1 MAVNKDP
8 ILKRCRNLGISPGVL
23 GYSKE
28 TRRDP
33 KKNARRSKSSEYA
46 LQLKEKQKAK
56 FIYGVLE
63 KQFRLTFEKAE
74 RMQGITG
81 ENLLV
86 LLERRLDNVAYL
98 MGFGD
103 TRRMARQIVNHGHI
117 LVNGKRVDIPSY
129 RVKVGDVIS
138 VRAKSRQSEAFKTL
152 AENPRS
158 FPSWI
163 SGTTAS
169 FEGKIERFPSRE
181 DIDVPVEE
189 TLIVE
194 LYSK

>member
-1 MAVNKDP
+1 
-8 ILKRCRNLGISPGVL
+8 VL

-28 TRRDP
+28 TSRDP
-33 KKNARRSKSSEYA
+33 KRNARRQKSSEYA

-74 RMQGITG
+74 KMQGQTG
-81 ENLLV
+81 ENLLI
-86 LLERRLDNVAYL
+86 LLECRLDNVAYV

-103 TRRMARQIVNHGHI
+103 TRRMARQIVGHGHI
-117 LVNGKRVDIPSY
+117 YVNGKRVDVPSY
-129 RVKVGDVIS
+129 RVKLGDVIS
-138 VRAKSRQSEAFKTL
+138 VKPKSRQSETFKTL

-158 FPSWI
+158 FPAWI
-163 SGTTAS
+163 SGSTAG
-169 FEGKIERFPSRE
+169 FEGKIERFPTRE
-181 DIDVPVEE
+181 EIDVPVSE